1 MSTRKMAA
9 GDEPFQLFLA
19 MGNERSF
26 KKVADHYGV
35 DPAQV
40 TRRAQRE
47 RWLERLQPVE
57 QVVAQRTQDQIVE
70 SLVDMRKRHAQVARD
85 LIERGL
91 EALARFQISE
101 LKDAIRAVEIGVKM
115 EREARELPSK
125 TVSVE
130 ITHELREKL
139 IPAQIEAPKPRVEI
153 TFPSLEDR
161 LTPEDIAQV
170 HREMEDSADG

>member
-1 MSTRKMAA
+1 MSTRKLAA

-47 RWLERLQPVE
+47 RWLERLAPVE
-57 QVVAQRTQDQIVE
+57 QVVAQRTQEQIVE

-85 LIERGL
+85 IQARAM
-91 EALARFQISE
+91 EALSRFDIVE
-101 LKDAIRAVEIGVKM
+101 VKDAIKALELGIKM

-130 ITHELREKL
+130 VTHELREKL
-139 IPAQIEAPKPRVEI
+139 IPAQIEAPKPRVQIE
-153 TFPSLEDR
+153 FQNLEDR
-161 LTPEDIAQV
+161 LTPEDIASV
-170 HREMEDSADG
+170 HREMEDSADE